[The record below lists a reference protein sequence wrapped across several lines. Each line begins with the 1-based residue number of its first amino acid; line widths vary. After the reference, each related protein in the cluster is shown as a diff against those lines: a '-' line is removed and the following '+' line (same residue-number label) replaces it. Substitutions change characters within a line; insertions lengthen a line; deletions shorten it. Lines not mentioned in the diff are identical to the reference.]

1 MELFTRVSGC
11 KVKMLEMEE
20 VYKFGPMA
28 LGTMVFGKTV
38 WLMAEAVLSM
48 LMVMFTKVS
57 GLKIKLMDMEFN
69 KIITEVDT
77 RVSGK
82 TTNNMVME

>member
-1 MELFTRVSGC
+1 MELFTRVNGC
-11 KVKMLEMEE
+11 KVKMLEMVE
-20 VYKFGPMA
+20 VSKSGPMA

-38 WLMAEAVLSM
+38 WQMVEAVLSM
-48 LMVMFTKVS
+48 LMVMFTKAS

-82 TTNNMVME
+82 TINNMVME